1 MRSNISDASLWAQAA
16 FEISRS
22 SGRRG
27 VHRRPNS
34 FFAIEGQ
41 AFRKNELRCT
51 QNSGGKGDG
60 KAERQGGDTIAEA
73 VTADI
78 MFANFG
84 DGTWLK
90 QVGLEAR
97 YQCTR
102 GDVRRALEKLAV
114 KGASANSEARLFP
127 PPPFG

>member
-1 MRSNISDASLWAQAA
+1 LGKFPAKVRCVA
-16 FEISRS
+16 
-22 SGRRG
+22 
-27 VHRRPNS
+27 HRTVE
-34 FFAIEGQ
+34 A
-41 AFRKNELRCT
+41 
-51 QNSGGKGDG
+51 KGDG

-90 QVGLEAR
+90 QVDLEAR